1 MSDWRGAGLPQ
12 GGAETVLGIDNVPL
26 ELPIAGVGSR
36 ILAAL
41 LDYLIQAALQI
52 AWVVAVIIGM
62 GSFLKSSGSLVLYF
76 SGAFAID
83 WAYFAGA
90 ELLMGGRTPGKKAL
104 RLRVV
109 TREGGTPARSALL
122 VRNLLRIADLIVGLP
137 LMAFDPLARRLGDR
151 LAGTVVV
158 HEGLAGQDMT
168 LRRVPERWSAA
179 DVALVESLLAR
190 SNEIEAPRV
199 ESFARRL
206 VDWIDRDH
214 PAFFEGIDRAQ
225 GPLEM
230 LRRAFQAEK
239 R

>member
-1 MSDWRGAGLPQ
+1 MSERLDAGLPRT
-12 GGAETVLGIDNVPL
+12 GAETVLGIDNVPM

-36 ILAAL
+36 ILAVL
-41 LDYLIQAALQI
+41 LDYLIQTVLQI
-52 AWVVAVIIGM
+52 AWLIAVLVGM
-62 GSFLKSSGSLVLYF
+62 GSLLRSSASVVLYL

-90 ELLMGGRTPGKKAL
+90 ELLMGGRTPGKKAI

-122 VRNLLRIADLIVGLP
+122 VRNLLRIADLVVGLP
-137 LMAFDPLARRLGDR
+137 LMVFDPLARRLGDR

-168 LRRVPERWSAA
+168 LRRVPEHWSAA
-179 DVALVESLLAR
+179 DVALVESFLAR
-190 SNEIEAPRV
+190 SDEMEAPRV
-199 ESFARRL
+199 ESLARRL
-206 VDWIDRDH
+206 VDWIERDR
-214 PAFFEGIDRAQ
+214 PGFLEGIDRSR
-225 GPLEM
+225 GPLET
-230 LRRAFQAEK
+230 LRSAFQPEK